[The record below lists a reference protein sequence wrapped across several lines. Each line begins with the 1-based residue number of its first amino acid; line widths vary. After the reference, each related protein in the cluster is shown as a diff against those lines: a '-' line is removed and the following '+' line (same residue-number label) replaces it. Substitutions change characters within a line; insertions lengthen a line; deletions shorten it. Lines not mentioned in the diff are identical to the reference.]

1 MKNRTKS
8 RILSLLLSM
17 LMCIWLVQPV
27 PLWAAET
34 EDPSWAVSA
43 SETDGAGS
51 ETTADDLQIL
61 DSTGAPASSGFTKTD
76 DTLTIT
82 HNGAYTVVIQGTDCD
97 PGNRTH
103 LKTQHRRGIPGNRH
117 HSEFH
122 RRREYIRTYFPV

>member
-34 EDPSWAVSA
+34 EDPSGAVSV

-82 HNGAYTVVIQGTDCD
+82 HNGTYTVVIQEQTQ
-97 PGNRTH
+97 